1 MISYIFFI
9 ILLVIAA
16 ILSILI
22 SVADFHRRIIPDAY
36 LFPLMLI
43 GLTLIAFYS
52 FPITLQ
58 SAVIGGVFGY
68 LMSAII
74 GAVFDYKLTKQN
86 PDACAPI
93 GMGDI
98 KLLGVGG
105 MWLGTNGLAIALII
119 ACILGTLWA
128 KSKNQKYIPFAPF
141 FFIGGFLSFITNLF
155 LL

>member
-22 SVADFHRRIIPDAY
+22 SVTDFRRRIIPDAY

-74 GAVFDYKLTKQN
+74 GAGFDYYMTAKN
-86 PDACAPI
+86 PDASAPI

-105 MWLGTNGLAIALII
+105 LWLGTNGLAIALII
-119 ACILGTLWA
+119 SCLLGILW
-128 KSKNQKYIPFAPF
+128 SKHKHQNTYHLRHFSLLAVF
-141 FFIGGFLSFITNLF
+141 CLSL
-155 LL
+155 

>member
-9 ILLVIAA
+9 ILLVISV

-22 SVADFHRRIIPDAY
+22 SVADFRRRIIPDAY

-58 SAVIGGVFGY
+58 SAVIGGAFGY

-74 GAVFDYKLTKQN
+74 GTAFDYKLSKKN
-86 PDACAPI
+86 PDALAPI

-105 MWLGTNGLAIALII
+105 IWLGTNGLAVALIV
-119 ACILGTLWA
+119 ACILGVLWA
-128 KSKNQKYIPFAPF
+128 KYKNQKYIPFAPF
-141 FFIGGFLSFITNLF
+141 FFVGGFLSFIANLF

>member
-22 SVADFHRRIIPDAY
+22 SVTDFRRRIIPDAY

-58 SAVIGGVFGY
+58 SAVIGGAFGY

-128 KSKNQKYIPFAPF
+128 KNKNQKYIPFAPF

>member
-9 ILLVIAA
+9 FLLIIAT

-22 SVADFHRRIIPDAY
+22 SITDFRRRIIPDAY

-58 SAVIGGVFGY
+58 SAVIGGAFGY

-74 GAVFDYKLTKQN
+74 GAGFNYYMTQKDSNTI
-86 PDACAPI
+86 API

-105 MWLGTNGLAIALII
+105 IWLGTNGLATALII
-119 ACILGTLWA
+119 ACILGAIWA
-128 KSKNQKYIPFAPF
+128 KRKNQKYIPFAPF
-141 FFIGGFLSFITNLF
+141 FFIGGFLSFIINLF

>member
-9 ILLVIAA
+9 FLLVIAV

-22 SVADFHRRIIPDAY
+22 SVTDFRRRIIPDAY

-58 SAVIGGVFGY
+58 SAVIGGAFSY

-74 GAVFDYKLTKQN
+74 GAGFDYYMTAKN
-86 PDACAPI
+86 PDASAPI

-105 MWLGTNGLAIALII
+105 LWLGTNGLAIALII
-119 ACILGTLWA
+119 SCLLGILW
-128 KSKNQKYIPFAPF
+128 SKHKHQKYIPFAPF
-141 FFIGGFLSFITNLF
+141 FFIGGFLSFIINII